1 MHFHPTQAEV
11 ARDDTRF
18 RIVDCGRQWGKTTLA
33 CWEMFGC
40 AVSHRDRRI
49 GYFATTFGQARD
61 IAWKYLKEITA
72 PVWAKEPNESRL
84 ELFVKTQ
91 DGGVSEIVL
100 KGWESVETNRGT
112 QFDLIVLDEVSK
124 MRNFK
129 DGWEGVLLGTLAF
142 RQGKA
147 LLISTPYGFNHFHDL
162 YQLGQS
168 GQNSYK
174 SWRFTSFD
182 NPHLPVD
189 YLHTIESTV
198 TKDFWAQ
205 EYLADFRRFTGLIYQ
220 EFDINTHV
228 HEFEHSFNEHGEYVF
243 GLDFAVR
250 GWTACL
256 ASIIK
261 PDGEIYHL
269 DEYKVQ
275 SLTAQQHGEAIIK
288 MLTKYA
294 PINSWTGYA
303 DPAGFA
309 KNQQKGE
316 MIWALADE
324 YLEMGLPITR
334 ANNEV
339 TSGINYVRQLHKL
352 NKIHVHPRCTN
363 YIDEKLQYQWKPDT
377 DSKVEIDSPEKV
389 RKINDHIMDTE
400 RYELYSKT
408 VAPDRPSNLTPGM
421 PLTFKLMI
429 DTPDPTN
436 DKITPLTSKTIYD

>member
-1 MHFHPTQAEV
+1 MHFHPTQAQV
-11 ARDDTRF
+11 ASDDTRF

-40 AVSHRDRRI
+40 AVSHKDRRI

-91 DGGVSEIVL
+91 DGGISEIVL

-162 YQLGQS
+162 YQLGQ
-168 GQNSYK
+168 GNNPSYK

-182 NPHLPVD
+182 NPYLPVD

-228 HEFEHSFNEHGEYVF
+228 HEFDLPTTTENLF

-250 GWTACL
+250 GSTASL
-256 ASIIK
+256 PVFIDTANDIWI
-261 PDGEIYHL
+261 PDN
-269 DEYKVQ
+269 YKVQ
-275 SLTAQQHGEAIIK
+275 SETAQTHSEAIRA
-288 MLTKYA
+288 MLTRYR
-294 PINSWTGYA
+294 PLNQYTGYA

-316 MIWALADE
+316 MMWALADE
-324 YLEMGLPITR
+324 YLEADFPITR

-339 TSGINYVRQLHKL
+339 VSGINYVRQLFKA
-352 NKIHVHPRCTN
+352 NKIHIHPRCTLL
-363 YIDEKLQYQWKPDT
+363 IDEVLQYQWKPES
-377 DSKVEIDSPEKV
+377 DSKTEQDEPEKV
-389 RKINDHIMDTE
+389 RKVNDHLLDAM
-400 RYELYSKT
+400 RYAVYSKT
-408 VAPDRPSNLTPGM
+408 VAPDKPTNLTPGM
-421 PLTFKLMI
+421 PIVFKLMI
-429 DTPDPTN
+429 DTPDPN
-436 DKITPLTSKTIYD
+436 ANKLTPIDTRDIYD